1 MQALSPTRVRRV
13 QRLICL
19 RRAKEKEKERERWRE
34 REKEK
39 LESTSQDEEV
49 RCYALVSR
57 NHSGED
63 REDRLIVAIDG
74 SG

>member
-1 MQALSPTRVRRV
+1 M
-13 QRLICL
+13 
-19 RRAKEKEKERERWRE
+19 ERE